1 MSKKFDDKKKQIKK
15 EPQKPQQKKEA
26 KKPVSSPKRSLLD
39 EETDVEDDDITL
51 TEALSWSSPSEPNFA
66 GTGGLFTDALI
77 VPGSH
82 NWKLPLLTV
91 TVMKLLQVLM

>member
-39 EETDVEDDDITL
+39 EEKDVED
-51 TEALSWSSPSEPNFA
+51 EEF
-66 GTGGLFTDALI
+66 
-77 VPGSH
+77 
-82 NWKLPLLTV
+82 
-91 TVMKLLQVLM
+91 